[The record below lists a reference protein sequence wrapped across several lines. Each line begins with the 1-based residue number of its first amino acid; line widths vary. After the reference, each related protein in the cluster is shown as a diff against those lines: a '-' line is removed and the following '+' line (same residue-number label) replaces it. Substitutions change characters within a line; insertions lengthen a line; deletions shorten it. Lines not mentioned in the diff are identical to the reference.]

1 MVEPGIK
8 NQWLLPPT
16 KPKILKIIESQKLIF
31 NTCITSLF
39 ENRLSYN
46 VSENFRKRSADLDD
60 RDRNKRISIKRS
72 RELERDRNRERVKK

>member
-39 ENRLSYN
+39 ENRLSLLF
-46 VSENFRKRSADLDD
+46 VITFQKTFENDQL
-60 RDRNKRISIKRS
+60 I
-72 RELERDRNRERVKK
+72 